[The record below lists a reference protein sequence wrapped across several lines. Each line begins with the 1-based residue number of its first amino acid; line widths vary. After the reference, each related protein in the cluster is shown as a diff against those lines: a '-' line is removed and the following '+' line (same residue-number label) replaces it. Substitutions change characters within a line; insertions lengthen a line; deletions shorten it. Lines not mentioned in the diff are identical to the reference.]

1 MNISDEQIIGLLRSD
16 SKAGMKAL
24 YAKHV
29 GGLTALCSRYL
40 ADSDDVKD
48 ILQEVFIKAFTQWQS
63 FAYKGEGSLK
73 AWLARITVNMS
84 INFLKTAGRIPV
96 VRDDRITDNIAEDDT
111 ATDADADGV
120 PPDAL
125 QEMIKSLP
133 DGYRTVLNLYIFENK
148 SHKEIAETLNIKP
161 ASSASQLFHAKA
173 MMARKISEYKRSH

>member
-73 AWLARITVNMS
+73 AWLSRITVNMS

-96 VRDDRITDNIAEDDT
+96 VRDDRITDNIVEEDTDT
-111 ATDADADGV
+111 DTDGV

-133 DGYRTVLNLYIFENK
+133 DGYRTVLNLYVFENK

-161 ASSASQLFHAKA
+161 TSSASQLFHAKA
-173 MMARKISEYKRSH
+173 MMAKKISEYKRSH

>member
-1 MNISDEQIIGLLRSD
+1 MSISDEQIIGLLRSD

-48 ILQEVFIKAFTQWQS
+48 IMQEVFIKAFTQRQS

-73 AWLARITVNMS
+73 AWLSRITVNMS
-84 INFLKTAGRIPV
+84 INFLKAAGRIPV
-96 VRDDRITDNIAEDDT
+96 VRDDRITGNIVEDDT
-111 ATDADADGV
+111 DTDADGI
-120 PPDAL
+120 PPGAL
-125 QEMIKSLP
+125 QEMIESLP
-133 DGYRTVLNLYIFENK
+133 DGYRTVLNLYVFENK

-161 ASSASQLFHAKA
+161 TSSASQLFHAKA
-173 MMARKISEYKRSH
+173 MMAKKISEYKRSH